1 MEAIEW
7 AAIAIVAE
15 RELLLLTA
23 VGIAL
28 TSLDDLFID
37 LVYLTRR
44 TWRQLTVYRRHKRAF
59 AADLTQAEGGWMAL
73 FIPAWDESAVI
84 RMMLRLTLARLD
96 YPRYRLFVGTYPNDG
111 VTGAVVKQVAHED
124 SRVVHVL
131 CSRPGPTTKADCLNH
146 LWHAMADYEAEHGVR
161 FRAIVLHDAEDI
173 VHSRELDVFAHL
185 IDRKAMVQLP
195 VVPLREKKY
204 RWIAGHYIDEF
215 AESHGKDIVVR
226 EALGAGLPSAGV
238 ACAFDRELLGR
249 AILTDHQGPFDADS
263 LTEDYE
269 LGMRLRA
276 LGGHAALVRIDGKE
290 GGSRVVTQEH
300 FPATLETA
308 LRQKSRWLL
317 GIALMGWDR
326 LGWQGNLVD
335 RYMLLRDRKA
345 LFTALLSVSGYLAA
359 CGWAMILIWRM
370 LVPELAALPPVVVRH
385 SPLAWLLS
393 INAGLLLWRL
403 LMRGIFTGKLYGWRE
418 GLLSAPRAVVG
429 NLINFLAALRAIRRY
444 VRIRL
449 GYEPMRWDKTGH
461 RFPASVPA
469 E

>member
-1 MEAIEW
+1 MGPIEW
-7 AAIAIVAE
+7 AASAIVAE

-23 VGIAL
+23 VGIAV

-44 TWRQLTVYRRHKRAF
+44 TWRQLTVYRRHKRAY
-59 AADLTQAEGGWMAL
+59 AADLTQAEGGWMAI

-84 RMMLRLTLARLD
+84 RMMLRLALARLD
-96 YPRYRLFVGTYPNDG
+96 YPRYRLFVGTYPNDPATCAAVAG
-111 VTGAVVKQVAHED
+111 VASED
-124 SRVVHVL
+124 ARVVPVL

-146 LWHAMADYEAEHGVR
+146 LWHAMTDFEVVHDMR
-161 FRAIVLHDAEDI
+161 FRAVVLHDAEDI
-173 VHSRELDVFAHL
+173 VHSRELDVFAHM
-185 IDRKAMVQLP
+185 IGRKAMVQLP
-195 VVPLREKKY
+195 VVPLRE
-204 RWIAGHYIDEF
+204 RNSLWIAGHYIDEF
-215 AESHGKDIVVR
+215 AENHGKDIVVR

-238 ACAFDRELLGR
+238 ACAFDRDILGR
-249 AILTDHQGPFDADS
+249 AILPDHMGPFDADS

-276 LGGHAALVRIDGKE
+276 LGGHAALVRIDGRE
-290 GGSRVVTQEH
+290 NGSRVVTQEH

-326 LGWQGNLVD
+326 LGWQGNFVD

-345 LFTALLSVSGYLAA
+345 LFTALLSVSGYAA
-359 CGWAMILIWRM
+359 AVGWCLILIWRW
-370 LVPELAALPPVVVRH
+370 LVPELAALPSVVLKD
-385 SPLAWLLS
+385 SPLAWLLTF
-393 INAGLLLWRL
+393 NAVLLMWRL
-403 LMRGIFTGKLYGWRE
+403 LIRAIFTGKLYGWSE
-418 GLLSAPRAVVG
+418 GLLAIPRAVVG

-449 GYEPMRWDKTGH
+449 GHENLRWDKTGH